1 MNEDVASAFFDE
13 YIETFYRC
21 EAGAE
26 DLRAML
32 SFYFVP
38 FSFSSTQGFTFLAD
52 EAAVL
57 AFVGQMVER
66 LRAAGFATAE
76 TIHREFVELNSVS
89 SHCIYSFLRRRLDG
103 SELERMTVT
112 YLLAETNAGVRII
125 TFAADI

>member
-1 MNEDVASAFFDE
+1 MNEELASGFFDE

-21 EAGAE
+21 EAGLE
-26 DLRAML
+26 DFRAML

-38 FSFSSTQGFTFLAD
+38 FSFSSAQGFTFLPD

-76 TIHREFVELNSVS
+76 TLHREFVTLNRVS
-89 SHCIYSFLRRRLDG
+89 SHCIYYFLRKRGDG